1 MHDTETRKYVHNE
14 TLKYVHNGESVPL
27 LSCVLYHVKLKDY
40 FENYIRI
47 MYVLIQGMLLLEN
60 KLASHFKVN
69 HG

>member
-1 MHDTETRKYVHNE
+1 MYIMVNQCPC
-14 TLKYVHNGESVPL
+14 YPVS
-27 LSCVLYHVKLKDY
+27 LYHVKLKDY